1 MDTRSITFVF
11 VLFLAGCASVPP
23 AVPEGADRAV
33 RTEANGDV
41 IEEYRVAGILRMV
54 KVTPRRGVTYYLV
67 DRNGDGRVDADD
79 GMQGVH
85 YRLFS
90 W

>member
-1 MDTRSITFVF
+1 MNTRMMTLMW
-11 VLFLAGCASVPP
+11 VLALAGCASAP

-41 IEEYRVAGILRMV
+41 IEEFHVAGILRMV
-54 KVTPRRGVTYYLV
+54 KVTPHRGVTYYLV

-90 W
+90 R